1 MADLEDSKIR
11 SIAPAPSGS
20 KTPPTWVQ
28 CELCERTVSNSLP
41 RLVAAFANPERKV
54 ASARG
59 SLVLLC
65 RDCLELVRGN
75 IDESEWHRRTGR

>member
-1 MADLEDSKIR
+1 MADLEDTKLR
-11 SIAPAPSGS
+11 SLAPVQSTS
-20 KTPPTWVQ
+20 ETPPTWVQ
-28 CELCERTVSNSLP
+28 CELCERAASNSLP

-54 ASARG
+54 SSGRG

-75 IDESEWHRRTGR
+75 IDESEWRRRIGR

>member
-1 MADLEDSKIR
+1 MADLENTKLR
-11 SIAPAPSGS
+11 SLGPVQSTS
-20 KTPPTWVQ
+20 ETPPTWVQ
-28 CELCERTVSNSLP
+28 CELCERAVSNSLP

-54 ASARG
+54 ASGRG

-75 IDESEWHRRTGR
+75 IDEIEWRRRIGG